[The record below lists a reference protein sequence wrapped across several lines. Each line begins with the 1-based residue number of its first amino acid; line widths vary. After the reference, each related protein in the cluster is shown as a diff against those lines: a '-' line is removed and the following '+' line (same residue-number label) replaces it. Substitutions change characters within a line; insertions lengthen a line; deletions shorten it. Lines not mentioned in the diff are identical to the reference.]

1 VTTVQTSDLW
11 WKNAIIYCSDLETSL
26 DWDGDGIGDLGG
38 L

>member
-11 WKNAIIYCSDLETSL
+11 WKNAIIYCSDLETSS
-26 DWDGDGIGDLGG
+26 DWDGGIGDLGG